1 MKNFKNNKPQSS
13 KLFNRYGVIGFTL
26 IFLSLLITNCGD
38 QSSAG
43 GQFSMPPMPVEVAEV
58 KMQIVSEKFDAVG
71 TIEAIEEITVVS
83 EINAMVVNI
92 PFTEGSQIAKGELIA
107 QLDDSQLAAEVLS
120 AEALYAQSLATY
132 NRVKKVVEQKAG
144 TPQDLD
150 DALASLKVAE
160 ANLKLAQARLDKTR
174 IVAPFNGMI
183 GSRRVS
189 VGSFLRTGDAITEL
203 ANLNEIRINFSAP
216 ERFLSELK
224 RGSEVIVYSPVYPG
238 HEVKGRIIAIE
249 PIIDSDTRTA
259 RIVAKVQNP
268 GQKFRP
274 GMSANVSVILSQRPE
289 ALTIPTEAVFANGN
303 QSFVYIVNADSTV
316 APAPVI
322 LGLQMSDVVEISS
335 GLQEGMKIITAG
347 HQKLFPGAKVIPVS
361 TQMNTS
367 QQ

>member
-1 MKNFKNNKPQSS
+1 MKNIMSNKVA
-13 KLFNRYGVIGFTL
+13 LFNRHWLVVPIIVVLT
-26 IFLSLLITNCGD
+26 FLVTNCGD
-38 QSSAG
+38 QNSAG
-43 GQFSMPPMPVEVAEV
+43 GQFSMPPMPVEVAQVEKQV
-58 KMQIVSEKFDAVG
+58 VSERFDAVG

-107 QLDDSQLAAEVLS
+107 QLDDSQLAAEVSS
-120 AEALYAQSLATY
+120 AEALYAQSLSTY
-132 NRVKKVVEQKAG
+132 NRVKKVVDQNAG

-150 DALASLKVAE
+150 DAIAALKVAE
-160 ANLKLAQARLDKTR
+160 ANLNLAQARLNKTR

-189 VGSFLRTGDAITEL
+189 VGSFLRTGDTITEL

-216 ERFLSELK
+216 EKFLAELK
-224 RGSEVIVYSPVYPG
+224 RGSEVTVFSPVYPG

-259 RIVAKVQNP
+259 RIVARVSNP

-274 GMSANVSVILSQRPE
+274 GMSANVSVILSQRLE

-316 APAPVI
+316 APAPVT

-347 HQKLFPGAKVIPVS
+347 HQKLFPGAKVIPVNS
-361 TQMNTS
+361 QMTSS

>member
-1 MKNFKNNKPQSS
+1 MKNIISNKVE
-13 KLFNRYGVIGFTL
+13 LFNRYWFIVPI
-26 IFLSLLITNCGD
+26 IVFLTFLVTSCRD
-38 QSSAG
+38 QNSAG
-43 GQFSMPPMPVEVAEV
+43 GQFSMPPMPVEVAQV
-58 KMQIVSEKFDAVG
+58 EKQVVTERFDAVG

-107 QLDDSQLAAEVLS
+107 QLDDSQLAAEVTS

-189 VGSFLRTGDAITEL
+189 VGSFLRTGDTITEL

-274 GMSANVSVILSQRPE
+274 GMSANVSVILSERPE

-316 APAPVI
+316 APAPVT
-322 LGLQMSDVVEISS
+322 LGLQMSDVVEISF

-361 TQMNTS
+361 TQMNTL